1 METEEKNPNKPR
13 IKLARDKARKILDQ
27 CKISSYPI
35 LLREISSQIEG
46 LRVDGKEFENGISG
60 VHLMHEGTIFI
71 AYNKK
76 HPKVRNRFTIAHEL
90 GHALMRHTID
100 FSPMDLDS
108 KDYKEAE
115 ANQFAAELLMP
126 LKMLKKAIEKSKT
139 VDKLAFDFWVSK
151 KAMGWRVMNTG
162 LFKFLSSWT

>member
-1 METEEKNPNKPR
+1 M
-13 IKLARDKARKILDQ
+13 
-27 CKISSYPI
+27 
-35 LLREISSQIEG
+35 G
-46 LRVDGKEFENGISG
+46 
-60 VHLMHEGTIFI
+60 
-71 AYNKK
+71 
-76 HPKVRNRFTIAHEL
+76 
-90 GHALMRHTID
+90 HTID

-162 LFKFLSSWT
+162 LFKFLSSWA